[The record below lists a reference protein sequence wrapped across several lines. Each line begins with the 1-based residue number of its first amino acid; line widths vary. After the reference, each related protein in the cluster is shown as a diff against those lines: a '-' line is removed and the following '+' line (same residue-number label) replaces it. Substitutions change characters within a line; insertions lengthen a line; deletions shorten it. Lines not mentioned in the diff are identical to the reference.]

1 VQAASGGL
9 EVPGGELN
17 STTVPAVSID
27 AAHTHEPIPGERDA
41 STLTHREVGA
51 MGSGGNGELTPPE
64 GADALLDRTTRRELV
79 REGGGLDAERR
90 FDKDQQGGR

>member
-1 VQAASGGL
+1 
-9 EVPGGELN
+9 
-17 STTVPAVSID
+17 
-27 AAHTHEPIPGERDA
+27 
-41 STLTHREVGA
+41 